1 MKKEHYDKYRKLCL
15 KIAYY
20 RKLRGYTQEQLAE
33 KIGKSVEHIKY
44 IENVN
49 VDYIFYID
57 IFLDISNALD
67 VKPDKLLEED

>member
-33 KIGKSVEHIKY
+33 KIGKSVEHIKC

-49 VDYIFYID
+49 IDYIFYID